1 MKKHRSNILLV
12 VTMIVCTVTL
22 TLQLEHARQDRQFLF
37 NDLIEQ
43 SWKIQTDMNGLW
55 ETLPS
60 GQLQRQLPDETD
72 PSVREYL
79 TDAAERDESMRQLL
93 LEMRARLD
101 KLE

>member
-1 MKKHRSNILLV
+1 MKKHLSNILLV
-12 VTMIVCTVTL
+12 VTMIVCTVML

-79 TDAAERDESMRQLL
+79 IDAAERDESMRQLL